1 MQVHAWTAPEVLDG
15 ELVHIAD
22 IVLLSDLYAGK
33 GGDTK
38 LFFQHRKV
46 KIDEKLWPR
55 EWVRAA

>member
-38 LFFQHRKV
+38 LFFQHIKV
-46 KIDEKLWPR
+46 KLDEKLWPR